1 MGVRAQKLRV
11 PFQRYDSP
19 ALQREEQHGF
29 FFFQSENKQ
38 APCFSF
44 YFAAFQK
51 GAEVVDRDSGSTRP
65 TLYPPPHTRDVPPP
79 CSLRCMA
86 MAGGSEAHWPLAAA
100 KLFCFRADRVIGLT
114 RLLVYP
120 TPVPVKSQVKM
131 LPPPWEISPHFT
143 PVHGNGDS
151 EVPWP
156 LCVPNIG

>member
-65 TLYPPPHTRDVPPP
+65 TLYPPPPHKGCAAP
-79 CSLRCMA
+79 L
-86 MAGGSEAHWPLAAA
+86 LAAVYGDGWRQRSTLA
-100 KLFCFRADRVIGLT
+100 FGCCEVVLFSSRPCYWLDKTFSLPHPSA
-114 RLLVYP
+114 
-120 TPVPVKSQVKM
+120 SQVT
-131 LPPPWEISPHFT
+131 SQDVT
-143 PVHGNGDS
+143 PTLGNIT
-151 EVPWP
+151 P
-156 LCVPNIG
+156 LHPRPRQRRQ